1 MVIKVILFSVI
12 YFLFCTYLLTIIALK
27 KYSDN
32 DIIVPRFNDANGFYT
47 TKQRSELMGKIR
59 SKNTKPEQKLRRE
72 LWKHGYRYRKNVKSL
87 PGSPDIVFKK
97 IKLVIFVD
105 GEFWHGYNWKEKKSK
120 IRTNRDFWMPKIERN
135 IQRDQQ
141 NNELLTKEGWNVI
154 RFWEYEINK
163 DFDNCLKRLFPF
175 FNVM

>member
-32 DIIVPRFNDANGFYT
+32 DIIVPRFNEANGFYT
-47 TKQRSELMGKIR
+47 TKQRSVLMGKIR
-59 SKNTKPEQKLRRE
+59 SKNTKPEQKLRSE
-72 LWKHGYRYRKNVKSL
+72 LWKLGYRYRKNVKSL

-97 IKLVIFVD
+97 IKLAIFVD

-120 IRTNRDFWMPKIERN
+120 IKTNRDFWIPKIERN

-163 DFDNCLKRLFPF
+163 DFDNCIKRLLHF